1 MNYFLL
7 GISAILN
14 GAKSVCAK
22 KGNQYINEDQNIYTY
37 NFYMFLT
44 ALIVAVAV
52 GIPSFNG
59 LSLTT
64 LLIGISYGISLYFSQ
79 FFLIK
84 AINEGNTSVST
95 LFYSCGFLGPTLY
108 SVMRYGEEISVFQIL
123 GIALII
129 VSFVVTV
136 DKKGKTSKKWLI
148 YIFMAMLCN
157 ALCGISQKTFA
168 MSEFNTQQS
177 GFMIT
182 VFFTG
187 TVSALIFTQKKRTLP
202 SSSFLKAAFL
212 SGALLGSLNMLNVF
226 LSKKLPG
233 SIVFPCINSGG
244 IVFSAV
250 LAWLLLK
257 EKLPTKKII
266 GLALGIAAIF
276 IIALL

>member
-7 GISAILN
+7 GLSSFMN
-14 GAKSVCAK
+14 GAKSVAAK
-22 KGNQYINEDQNIYTY
+22 RGNGYINENQNIYTY

-44 ALIVAVAV
+44 ALTVVAAV

-59 LSLTT
+59 LSVTT
-64 LLIGISYGISLYFSQ
+64 LLVGACYGLSLYFAQ

-95 LFYSCGFLGPTLY
+95 LFYSCGFLGPTFY
-108 SVMRYGEEISVFQIL
+108 SVIRYGEEISVFQIL
-123 GIALII
+123 GILLIL

-136 DKKGKTSKKWLI
+136 DKNGKTSKRWFL
-148 YIFMAMLCN
+148 YIFMALLCN

-168 MSEFNTQQS
+168 MSEFNIEQS

-182 VFFTG
+182 VFMTASIAAF
-187 TVSALIFTQKKRTLP
+187 IFTQKKRALP
-202 SSSFLKAAFL
+202 SPSFLRAAFL
-212 SGALLGSLNMLNVF
+212 SGVLLGALNTLNVY

-233 SIVFPCINSGG
+233 SIVFPCVNSGG

-250 LAWLLLK
+250 LAWLLMK
-257 EKLPTKKII
+257 EKLSVKKII
-266 GLALGIAAIF
+266 GLALGTAAIF